1 MTGPALHF
9 SASFRI
15 GRRSQSNEPQVPFNG
30 VYDAPPASQYAG
42 SKKTKSAEDG
52 MIEWMNASA
61 QRFSVILCLQSTS
74 NN

>member
-1 MTGPALHF
+1 MNLKYLSMEYMMPLLHLNMQG
-9 SASFRI
+9 A
-15 GRRSQSNEPQVPFNG
+15 
-30 VYDAPPASQYAG
+30 
-42 SKKTKSAEDG
+42 KKTKSAEDG